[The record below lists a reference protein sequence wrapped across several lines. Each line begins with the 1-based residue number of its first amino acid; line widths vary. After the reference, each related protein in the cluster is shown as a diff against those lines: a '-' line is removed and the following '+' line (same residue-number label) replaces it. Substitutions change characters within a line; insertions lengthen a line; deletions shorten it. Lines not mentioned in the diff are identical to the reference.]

1 MGAEF
6 NNLPVLDGWVNLT
19 EASKML
25 GISRQ
30 HAFKKTRLANA
41 GQPGGWKTVHRVG
54 TSQCMSS
61 ARTRSRSFSPHGGRT
76 NRRRL
81 PKLTH
86 ARSR

>member
-19 EASKML
+19 EASEML

-54 TSQCMSS
+54 SKPMYVVSTQEVAQLLA
-61 ARTRSRSFSPHGGRT
+61 ARQENESETATTRGDADS
-76 NRRRL
+76 
-81 PKLTH
+81 
-86 ARSR
+86 